1 MLIGTMNALFL
12 KMEEQIEVQNVHV
25 CKIKIQG
32 HTNVKMLPTPLVMT
46 IDKAQETK
54 LQRYKSYRFVVFC

>member
-1 MLIGTMNALFL
+1 MNAKLLFL

-32 HTNVKMLPTPLVMT
+32 HTNVKMLPTPLAT
-46 IDKAQETK
+46 TSQ
-54 LQRYKSYRFVVFC
+54 